1 MTLKASPAPHFSFAG
16 WSGACVGLAPQ
27 CFVSLVSRLAVKAN
41 FLPSASIAVAAIT
54 GLGKVEV
61 DPSGVDC
68 SQGCAVGSGG
78 RVDCSSGC
86 QVVAGATMTLHAV
99 AELGQVFVRWGGAC
113 EGSTTE
119 TCRLVV
125 QGGVAQVAA
134 TFQGFVPAPPR
145 VTAILGPPVTAT
157 TTTTTTTTATTTTTT
172 PPHAGI
178 SLNVSPHTQTVNVD
192 VNPTARFTILVENT
206 GGVTLKNVDVV
217 IDRSSCRL
225 TLVPVLAPAA
235 SATYACTTANVL
247 NLPHITVTVR
257 ASPISGGPDV
267 TAVADADVNLVA
279 PEISGV
285 EVALPV
291 SSSLARG
298 GRLTS
303 MPTGI
308 KCGQGATQ
316 CSIVEPRATAVELHA
331 SAAPGWRLLGWSNSS
346 CGRHTDCTFL
356 LPWPG
361 GATAFFCAKADAKVC
376 RRPAR

>member
-1 MTLKASPAPHFSFAG
+1 MTLRPRPCFLGLAIAIFAGRTLVAGGVAAPSSMSLQLAVSSGGAVTVIGRRSCGPGTTCSISAAEGTVVTLKASPAPHFSFAG

-54 GLGKVEV
+54 GLGKVEA

-145 VTAILGPPVTAT
+145 VTAILGPPVTT
-157 TTTTTTTTATTTTTT
+157 TTTTTT

-192 VNPTARFTILVENT
+192 VNPTASFTILVENT

-217 IDRSSCRL
+217 IDRS
-225 TLVPVLAPAA
+225 
-235 SATYACTTANVL
+235 
-247 NLPHITVTVR
+247 
-257 ASPISGGPDV
+257 
-267 TAVADADVNLVA
+267 
-279 PEISGV
+279 
-285 EVALPV
+285 
-291 SSSLARG
+291 
-298 GRLTS
+298 
-303 MPTGI
+303 
-308 KCGQGATQ
+308 
-316 CSIVEPRATAVELHA
+316 
-331 SAAPGWRLLGWSNSS
+331 
-346 CGRHTDCTFL
+346 
-356 LPWPG
+356 
-361 GATAFFCAKADAKVC
+361 
-376 RRPAR
+376 